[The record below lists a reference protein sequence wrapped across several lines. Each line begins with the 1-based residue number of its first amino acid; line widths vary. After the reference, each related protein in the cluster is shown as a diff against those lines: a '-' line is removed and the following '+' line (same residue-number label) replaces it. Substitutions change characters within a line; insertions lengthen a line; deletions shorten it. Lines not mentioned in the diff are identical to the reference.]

1 MGRYLFDLGLLIFS
15 YLYRRKKNTM
25 ATTSDIRN
33 GMCLEINGE
42 IFTVVEFLH
51 VKPGKGNA
59 FVRTKIKSVT
69 SGKVI
74 DKTIQAGHKVDEVR
88 VERRKF
94 QFLYED
100 EMGFHFMD
108 NETYDQITLD
118 SAMVDHPKL
127 MKEGIEVEILFH
139 SEKDVPLTME
149 MPQYIVLEVT
159 YSEPGLKG
167 DTATNAMKPA
177 KVETGAEIRVPLFI
191 NEGDKVKIDTRS
203 GDYVERVKS

>member
-1 MGRYLFDLGLLIFS
+1 LGGDLFDLGLLIFF

-118 SAMVDHPKL
+118 SAMVDTPKL
-127 MKEGIEVEILFH
+127 MKEGTEVEILFH
-139 SEKDVPLTME
+139 SEKDIPLTME

>member
-1 MGRYLFDLGLLIFS
+1 LGRYLFDLGLLIFS